1 MRLVFADWRLSLVM
15 KEMKMEVLEK
25 KITVIEDIMTS
36 AATFGEAET
45 LYSPPPWALPVKEI
59 KKLASV
65 FFSLETQIH
74 GILIVF
80 R

>member
-25 KITVIEDIMTS
+25 KFTVIEDIMTS

-45 LYSPPPWALPVKEI
+45 LYSPPLGV
-59 KKLASV
+59 AS
-65 FFSLETQIH
+65 
-74 GILIVF
+74 
-80 R
+80 